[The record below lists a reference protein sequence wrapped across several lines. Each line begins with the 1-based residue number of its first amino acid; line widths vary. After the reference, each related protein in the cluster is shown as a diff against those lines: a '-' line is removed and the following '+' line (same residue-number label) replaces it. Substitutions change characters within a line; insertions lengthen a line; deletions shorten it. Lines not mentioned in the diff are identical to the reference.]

1 VRSSIAASAR
11 HATQFFE
18 HKFGGF
24 DRPMGPARSA
34 TLVVMGAVTGAL
46 FVSMKALLLGMTEL
60 AA

>member
-11 HATQFFE
+11 HATQFFD

-24 DRPMGPARSA
+24 DRLMGTARSA
-34 TLVVMGAVTGAL
+34 KLMAVSAVTAAL
-46 FVSMKALLLGMTEL
+46 VVSMKAPLLSIAEL

>member
-11 HATQFFE
+11 HATQFCE

-24 DRPMGPARSA
+24 DRLMGPARSA
-34 TLVVMGAVTGAL
+34 TLIVMSTVTGAL
-46 FVSMKALLLGMTEL
+46 FVSMKALLLSITEL